1 MASGLGK
8 TATAAFDARRLL
20 SPGGRLL
27 YLCHQND
34 ILAQARET
42 FEEVLGSQYT
52 YGYLHGGG
60 KDGLAADVMFASL
73 QTMRGWMELF
83 PRDEFQVVVV
93 DESHHSH
100 ARTYRPVVEYFQPEF
115 LLGLTATPDR
125 TDLRDIRTLYGPE
138 VFSLPIEVALARRLL
153 TDVDYRLMTDE
164 IQNLSVLD
172 TPVGRLS
179 IRELNR
185 TIFVPKRDR
194 EIVRIIMDRI
204 AEEGITD
211 PRIGVFCPSI
221 DYCDRFAPAM
231 PHGAPFHSRI
241 SYDAYQDRL
250 RRFREGRLQALVTV
264 DKFNEGIDVPDMN
277 VVVFL
282 RSTQSRTVF
291 FQQLGRGLRKAPGKT
306 KVLVLDFV
314 ANCQRLIMV
323 QQLWK
328 DVQDVTEGPGG
339 GDVEGPF
346 TLHIGATPFT
356 ETKVDIFAVIAAIR
370 GGYTKEILIKQLQ
383 DLAKE
388 LGRTPTGEE
397 VSSASVAGKTA
408 SLKRFQE
415 LFGSFNAALREAG
428 LPLNWQLYTDEEL
441 LSQLQ
446 ALAKEMGKTP
456 TLGDVEKASAQGKC
470 ASAMAFFQHFGSFN
484 AALIAAGL
492 EVNLET
498 GYEKGELITQLQSLS
513 TKLGRTPR
521 VEDVA
526 EARDCASPA
535 TFYLHFGSFNNALVA
550 AGFLVN
556 QKRSTYSRQDLITF
570 LQAES
575 RRLGRTP
582 GLLDVSQA
590 SKEGRSA
597 SPPVYTREFG
607 SFNKA
612 LLAAGLPLR
621 RGKA

>member
-42 FEEVLGSQYT
+42 FEEIMGDRYS
-52 YGYLHGGG
+52 YGYLHGGE
-60 KDGLAADVMFASL
+60 KDGLAADVVFASL

-83 PRDEFQVVVV
+83 PRDEFQIMVV

-100 ARTYRPVVEYFQPEF
+100 ARTYRPVIEYFQPEF

-125 TDLRDIRTLYGPE
+125 ADLRDIRTLYGSE
-138 VFSLPIEVALARRLL
+138 VFSLPIEEALARRLL

-194 EIVRIIMDRI
+194 EIVRIIIERI
-204 AEEGITD
+204 AEEGIED

-221 DYCDRFAPAM
+221 DYCDRFATAM

-241 SYDAYQDRL
+241 SHDAYEDRL
-250 RRFREGRLQALVTV
+250 RRFRQGRLQALVTV
-264 DKFNEGIDVPDMN
+264 DKFNEGIDVPDLN
-277 VVVFL
+277 VLVFL

-314 ANCQRLIMV
+314 ANCERLIMV

-328 DVQDVTEGPGG
+328 DVQDAEG
-339 GDVEGPF
+339 GDGDGGDTEGPF

-370 GGYTKEILIKQLQ
+370 GGYTKEILVKQLQ

-388 LGRTPTGEE
+388 LG
-397 VSSASVAGKTA
+397 
-408 SLKRFQE
+408 
-415 LFGSFNAALREAG
+415 
-428 LPLNWQLYTDEEL
+428 Y
-441 LSQLQ
+441 
-446 ALAKEMGKTP
+446 TP
-456 TLGDVEKASAQGKC
+456 TLDDVGKASAQGKC
-470 ASAMAFFQHFGSFN
+470 ASAMALFQHFGSFN
-484 AALIAAGL
+484 GALTAAGF
-492 EVNLET
+492 EVNQE
-498 GYEKGELITQLQSLS
+498 GYERDQLVIQLQSLS
-513 TKLGRTPR
+513 TRLGRTPR
-521 VEDVA
+521 AGDVA
-526 EARDCASPA
+526 EAEDCASLD
-535 TFYLHFGSFNNALVA
+535 TFYRHFGSFNNALIA

-556 QKRSTYSRQDLITF
+556 QKRSSYSRQDLITF

-582 GLLDVSQA
+582 GLQDIRQA
-590 SKEGRSA
+590 SKEGRGA

-607 SFNKA
+607 SFNRA
-612 LLAAGLPLR
+612 LAAAGLPLR
-621 RGKA
+621 RGRV